1 MEPVTRPSPAQV
13 PSRVNQAARL
23 HIGIERCRPSFRP
36 GPRMLFGPQGS
47 VVVIIARQVSDSD
60 WPDGKNL
67 TGLTPLSPAATDNR
81 RQNFSSSLSVALNSS
96 LRLFQKVCRSR
107 MTIVPIR
114 YVEPVYRPPS
124 EADSLI
130 LPVTDGCSWNR
141 CTFCEMYTAPQK
153 RFRPRSEEEVLES
166 IRRCR
171 EQFGEG
177 VERVFLADGDAM
189 TLSTRRLVTVLEA
202 IHRDLPGVRRVS
214 SYCLPR
220 NLRKK
225 SAAELRELAGLGL
238 SLVYVGAESGDDE
251 VLSRV
256 NKGETFATTREALE
270 KLQEAGIKRSVM
282 ILNGL
287 GGQALSQQ
295 HALNSAALMNVAQP
309 EYLATLVVSFPKGE
323 ARLRGNFPSW
333 EPLSVLGL
341 MQEMELFLSE
351 LELKRTVFR
360 SDHASNWLIL
370 KGTLGVDKLRLLQEL
385 RAAIAAPEAA
395 PLRPAWAR
403 GL

>member
-1 MEPVTRPSPAQV
+1 MPA
-13 PSRVNQAARL
+13 L
-23 HIGIERCRPSFRP
+23 
-36 GPRMLFGPQGS
+36 
-47 VVVIIARQVSDSD
+47 
-60 WPDGKNL
+60 
-67 TGLTPLSPAATDNR
+67 
-81 RQNFSSSLSVALNSS
+81 
-96 LRLFQKVCRSR
+96 
-107 MTIVPIR
+107 PIH

-153 RFRPRSEEEVLES
+153 RFRPRDEAEVLDS
-166 IRRCR
+166 IKRCGD
-171 EQFGEG
+171 QLGAG
-177 VERVFLADGDAM
+177 VKRIFLADGDAM
-189 TLSTRRLVTVLEA
+189 TLSTRRLANVLEA
-202 IHRDLPGVRRVS
+202 IRRDLPGVRRVS

-225 SAAELRELAGLGL
+225 SAGELRELADLGL

-251 VLSRV
+251 VLARI
-256 NKGETFATTREALE
+256 NKGETFASSLDALQ
-270 KLQEAGIKRSVM
+270 KLQQAGIKRSVM

-287 GGQALSQQ
+287 GGQTLSPQ
-295 HALNSAALMNVAQP
+295 HALNSARLMNEAQP
-309 EYLATLVVSFPKGE
+309 EFLATLVVSFPKGE
-323 ARLRGNFPSW
+323 TRLRENFPEW

-341 MQEMELFLSE
+341 MQEMEILLST

-360 SDHASNWLIL
+360 SDHASNWLVL
-370 KGTLGVDKLRLLQEL
+370 RGTLGADKQRLLQDL